1 MNNISFQGRTLL
13 YANSQKFKEIVNSP
27 EVQRRTIK
35 STAKTNVINKWKAY
49 QLQLSPENLLVVL
62 NSEKGGCVTHV
73 PTNNR
78 NEEILSELCDKIDEF
93 TKKQRVK

>member
-35 STAKTNVINKWKAY
+35 STAKTNVINKW
-49 QLQLSPENLLVVL
+49 
-62 NSEKGGCVTHV
+62 
-73 PTNNR
+73 
-78 NEEILSELCDKIDEF
+78 LCN
-93 TKKQRVK
+93 TRSN